1 MKYAQ
6 HFLLALLVSGLMVIP
21 GVAQSSSNSNQQQS
35 AEQTGQ
41 MPNPQASNGQYDSG
55 NTGAQSNKESSDRF
69 ASGSMSDKQFIR
81 KAAEDD
87 VAEVQVAQLAQQKAS
102 DNNLKQMAQH
112 LMSDHQQNEQQLKQ
126 IAQQQG
132 VTWPT
137 QPDKR
142 DKAKY
147 DRLSKLNGQQ
157 FDKAFIRE
165 QVKDHKKDV
174 AIFQRESQ
182 DAKDQTVKQYASQ
195 TLPTLQQHLQMVESS
210 TQQLGVN
217 AGGGGMHH
225 HHKGS
230 QTSASN
236 SHSQNK

>member
-41 MPNPQASNGQYDSG
+41 MPNPQASNGQYASG
-55 NTGAQSNKESSDRF
+55 NTGAQSNQESSDRF
-69 ASGSMSDKQFIR
+69 ASGKMSDQQFIR

-87 VAEVQVAQLAQQKAS
+87 VAEVQMAQLAQQKAV
-102 DNNLKQMAQH
+102 DDNLKQMAQH
-112 LMSDHQQNEQQLKQ
+112 LMNDHQQNEDQLKQ

-142 DKAKY
+142 DEAKY
-147 DRLSKLNGQQ
+147 DRLSKLDGQQ

-182 DAKDQTVKQYASQ
+182 DAKDQAVKQYASQ
-195 TLPTLQQHLQMVESS
+195 TLPTLQQHLQMVQSS
-210 TQQLGVN
+210 AQQLGVN
-217 AGGGGMHH
+217 AGGGRMH

-236 SHSQNK
+236 SRNPNK